1 MIEYK
6 FETKFKVGD
15 KILAFFD
22 GNLSYGIVDRI
33 ESNTMMYSDVKTTN
47 NRYFC
52 SPLPDRTKPG
62 QRIFKENEVFKDKE
76 ELINSI
82 NKL

>member
-1 MIEYK
+1 MTEHK

-33 ESNTMMYSDVKTTN
+33 ESNTMMYSDVKRTN
-47 NRYFC
+47 NRYFV

-62 QRIFKENEVFKDKE
+62 QRIFQENEVFKDKE
-76 ELINSI
+76 EIINYI
-82 NKL
+82 NNI